1 MARKLNKYS
10 SRITEPPSQGASQA
24 MLHATGLTRADL
36 KKPEVGIS
44 AVWYEGNS
52 CNMHLNDL
60 AAFVKRGKPADAKR
74 LVREAA
80 GELGGTRRAQAQQE
94 LDAHRRAR
102 DELRSRVVALGAEP
116 VDAALAYVE
125 PFPVDDPAGGRRL
138 MAHVNAALAAT
149 YADVAAA
156 SEPAARREAAAW
168 SSEAAVRAV
177 GWGAEAQAF
186 PGT

>member
-1 MARKLNKYS
+1 MSDADAPYL
-10 SRITEPPSQGASQA
+10 QA
-24 MLHATGLTRADL
+24 LQAAVAGEHA
-36 KKPEVGIS
+36 
-44 AVWYEGNS
+44 AVWASG
-52 CNMHLNDL
+52 
-60 AAFVKRGKPADAKR
+60 R
-74 LVREAA
+74 AA